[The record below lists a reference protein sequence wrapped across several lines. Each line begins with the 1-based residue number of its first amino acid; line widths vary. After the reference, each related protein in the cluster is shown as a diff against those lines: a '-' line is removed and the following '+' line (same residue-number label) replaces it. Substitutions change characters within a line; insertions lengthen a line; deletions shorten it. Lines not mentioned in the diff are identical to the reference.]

1 MSTDLVAVLSEGT
14 FSEQVLEFAGFLSRS
29 LPEGERAAF
38 VESFQASA
46 QEADEDESKCAAVL
60 SRVVDEVKGVG
71 EGSERELE
79 GAFNLLTAL
88 ILYAWEKD
96 EEKRAEVLAKLS
108 AAVSKEQSGSGFD
121 RAGAKYRIL
130 SNIFNALPASSSARL
145 TVFESLLDVAAAH
158 DELEYLSDAFS
169 AIPAWLSS
177 WDVPSERKSALL
189 SSVASKLAAADNH
202 ERAYEFLLIHLR
214 FLDSSSPEAA
224 QTAEQVIASALKL
237 PKVWEF
243 EQLLQIQAVQALK
256 GKPIFELLT
265 IFVGGSAE
273 EYKKWEG
280 ANGGEVS
287 RLSLD
292 PAQLDRKMRL
302 LDLASLCS
310 RSVSTEVPYA
320 EIASVLRVPESE
332 VEAWVIDVIRAGLVS
347 GKLSQVNSSFRV
359 YRSTYRTF
367 GAEQWQLLE
376 QRLVQWQSSIDRIL
390 ATITEARAGGEP
402 AAVAAV

>member
-1 MSTDLVAVLSEGT
+1 MER
-14 FSEQVLEFAGFLSRS
+14 QVLMHGPIS
-29 LPEGERAAF
+29 
-38 VESFQASA
+38 
-46 QEADEDESKCAAVL
+46 
-60 SRVVDEVKGVG
+60 
-71 EGSERELE
+71 
-79 GAFNLLTAL
+79 
-88 ILYAWEKD
+88 
-96 EEKRAEVLAKLS
+96 
-108 AAVSKEQSGSGFD
+108 
-121 RAGAKYRIL
+121 L

-280 ANGGEVS
+280 ANGEEVS
-287 RLSLD
+287 RL
-292 PAQLDRKMRL
+292 
-302 LDLASLCS
+302 C
-310 RSVSTEVPYA
+310 E
-320 EIASVLRVPESE
+320 
-332 VEAWVIDVIRAGLVS
+332 
-347 GKLSQVNSSFRV
+347 
-359 YRSTYRTF
+359 F
-367 GAEQWQLLE
+367 GDWTPPRQLL
-376 QRLVQWQSSIDRIL
+376 S
-390 ATITEARAGGEP
+390 P
-402 AAVAAV
+402 AVASSGPRAA